1 MSEVEKR
8 LEEAGLCLPPP
19 PPPGGMYTP
28 VRPFGTRCAY
38 LSGVA
43 CNMQGGE
50 AFEGKVG
57 AELTLEQAER
67 VAEQCALNALA
78 VLKANIGDLDRVSS
92 VVKLLGFVASAD
104 DFYAQPQ
111 VMNGASELLC
121 LAFGDSIG
129 KAGRFAIGVNVLPGN
144 VPVEIGLIVEL
155 RD

>member
-1 MSEVEKR
+1 M
-8 LEEAGLCLPPP
+8 EEAGLCLP

-67 VAEQCALNALA
+67 AAEQCALNALA
-78 VLKANIGDLDRVSS
+78 VLKANTGDLDRVSS

-111 VMNGASELLC
+111 VMDGASELLC
-121 LAFGDSIG
+121 LAFGDSVG
-129 KAGRFAIGVNVLPGN
+129 KAARSAIGVNVLPGN

>member
-1 MSEVEKR
+1 
-8 LEEAGLCLPPP
+8 
-19 PPPGGMYTP
+19 MYTP

-57 AELTLEQAER
+57 A
-67 VAEQCALNALA
+67 
-78 VLKANIGDLDRVSS
+78 
-92 VVKLLGFVASAD
+92 
-104 DFYAQPQ
+104 
-111 VMNGASELLC
+111 SELLC
-121 LAFGDSIG
+121 LAFGDSVG
-129 KAGRFAIGVNVLPGN
+129 KAARSAIGVNVLPGN